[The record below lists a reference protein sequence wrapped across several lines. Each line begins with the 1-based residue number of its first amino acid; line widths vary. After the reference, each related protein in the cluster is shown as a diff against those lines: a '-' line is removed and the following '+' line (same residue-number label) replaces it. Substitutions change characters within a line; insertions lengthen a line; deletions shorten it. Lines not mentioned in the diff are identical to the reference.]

1 MIVSGERDTH
11 PQAFTAGAPG
21 TQGTWT
27 PGCRRF
33 PAINTNTGHVP
44 GSSAFF
50 QVQAQ
55 WRYFKYCKEKTRV
68 CGMTFEPPPM
78 YGCHRPTTTSYG
90 LSVVHSS
97 RFRQS
102 WAPRPQQPQLV
113 LPWKPQ
119 GLPVLAEQQGH
130 DSDEAKAQRG
140 GLAYAVVCR
149 MRHSLALVHHGCNT
163 STTMCP
169 RAAPW
174 GHQSNIHSA
183 SHSCAQPHAHTVAVT
198 LAPSIVCPHSKAKVV
213 LVLALNASKYSS
225 FKKK

>member
-1 MIVSGERDTH
+1 MCRGALLSSKSKHSGD
-11 PQAFTAGAPG
+11 
-21 TQGTWT
+21 
-27 PGCRRF
+27 
-33 PAINTNTGHVP
+33 I
-44 GSSAFF
+44 SSIA
-50 QVQAQ
+50 
-55 WRYFKYCKEKTRV
+55 KKKTRV
-68 CGMTFEPPPM
+68 CGMTSEPPPM

-149 MRHSLALVHHGCNT
+149 MRHSLALVHHECNT

-174 GHQSNIHSA
+174 GHPVKHTLSQPLMCPATHIQSQSHWHPASSA
-183 SHSCAQPHAHTVAVT
+183 PTVRPR
-198 LAPSIVCPHSKAKVV
+198 LSLFLP
-213 LVLALNASKYSS
+213 
-225 FKKK
+225 